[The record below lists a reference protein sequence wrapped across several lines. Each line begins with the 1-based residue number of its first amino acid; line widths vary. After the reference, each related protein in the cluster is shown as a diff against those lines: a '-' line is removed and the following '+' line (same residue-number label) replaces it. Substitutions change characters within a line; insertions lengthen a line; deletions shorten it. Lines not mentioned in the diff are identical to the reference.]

1 MAISGTP
8 EGVSEK
14 ELVDVIDDVAHCPAY
29 FQLLVKALLL
39 PGLLDLAHTAV
50 PTHLVL
56 CEKDRVFPPPVQP
69 VLHHLSAPGNQND
82 HTRGPRHI
90 PMFEAPAESPRS
102 SPTSSRSTAHRS
114 GRSALER
121 LFQVVGDRAEELLA
135 VLPRLFRPMRM
146 ARSLVICPPSTVEIT
161 TSSSFCAKSMTSGVC
176 PACRGAAARASRRR
190 SRRSDWWSGLALL
203 VLAIVAGDGAVGGFG
218 SHRLAVGRH
227 QHRGH
232 QPQ

>member
-1 MAISGTP
+1 MAGPRALRLPFSRRLATLAISGTP

-135 VLPRLFRPMRM
+135 VLPRLFRPDEDGQVFGHLPAFDRGNHDVFQLL
-146 ARSLVICPPSTVEIT
+146 REVDDLGGVSSLPRCCSPRVQAKIEAIGLVEW
-161 TSSSFCAKSMTSGVC
+161 AC
-176 PACRGAAARASRRR
+176 PAGTG
-190 SRRSDWWSGLALL
+190 DSG
-203 VLAIVAGDGAVGGFG
+203 G
-218 SHRLAVGRH
+218 
-227 QHRGH
+227 
-232 QPQ
+232 